1 MKKKISLL
9 AIIGLLVSFMAFS
22 GVASAQASNVQVVM
36 FTSPLCGVCQQVEP
50 RVQSAAA
57 QSGVTLV
64 IYDVTTP
71 EGKGIAQANGVS
83 GTPTIVIS
91 GAQPARLVGDV
102 SQTQIAT
109 AIKAAIGTTTVKQA
123 VAATP
128 TAVKQ
133 AVAATPTAVKQAVAA
148 TPTVATTVK
157 QAVATKPTTPFIGDT
172 QTHVVHLANCYHVNQ
187 MKVANMKGF
196 YTLADAQAQGYRP
209 CKDCLPTKATA
220 TPDPNAA
227 KTVAKTAAQPAI
239 EVVTANQTSTTAT
252 QTVPEFSLLGLGAP
266 ALLVGAIYLFLRR
279 R

>member
-1 MKKKISLL
+1 MKKKIGLL
-9 AIIGLLVSFMAFS
+9 AIIALLVSFMAFS
-22 GVASAQASNVQVVM
+22 GVASAQTSNVQVVM

-128 TAVKQ
+128 TPVKQ
-133 AVAATPTAVKQAVAA
+133 AVAIVKATPTPVKQVTAVKAVAVTTA
-148 TPTVATTVK
+148 KQPT
-157 QAVATKPTTPFIGDT
+157 
-172 QTHVVHLANCYHVNQ
+172 
-187 MKVANMKGF
+187 
-196 YTLADAQAQGYRP
+196 
-209 CKDCLPTKATA
+209 
-220 TPDPNAA
+220 
-227 KTVAKTAAQPAI
+227 I

>member
-1 MKKKISLL
+1 MKKKIGLL
-9 AIIGLLVSFMAFS
+9 AIIALLVSFMAFS
-22 GVASAQASNVQVVM
+22 GVASAQTSNVQVVM

-102 SQTQIAT
+102 SQAQIAT
-109 AIKAAIGTTTVKQA
+109 AIKAAIGTTPAKQAAAVVKAAPTPVKQA
-123 VAATP
+123 VAVVKAAP
-128 TAVKQ
+128 TKQVKPVK
-133 AVAATPTAVKQAVAA
+133 AVAVTTAKQPT
-148 TPTVATTVK
+148 
-157 QAVATKPTTPFIGDT
+157 
-172 QTHVVHLANCYHVNQ
+172 
-187 MKVANMKGF
+187 
-196 YTLADAQAQGYRP
+196 
-209 CKDCLPTKATA
+209 
-220 TPDPNAA
+220 
-227 KTVAKTAAQPAI
+227 I
-239 EVVTANQTSTTAT
+239 EVVTAKQTSTTAT

>member
-1 MKKKISLL
+1 MKKKIGLL
-9 AIIGLLVSFMAFS
+9 AIIALLVSFMAFS
-22 GVASAQASNVQVVM
+22 GVASAQTSNVQVVM

-109 AIKAAIGTTTVKQA
+109 AIKAAIGTTPVKQA
-123 VAATP
+123 VAVVKATP
-128 TAVKQ
+128 TPVKQ
-133 AVAATPTAVKQAVAA
+133 VTAVKAVAVTTA
-148 TPTVATTVK
+148 KQPT
-157 QAVATKPTTPFIGDT
+157 
-172 QTHVVHLANCYHVNQ
+172 
-187 MKVANMKGF
+187 
-196 YTLADAQAQGYRP
+196 
-209 CKDCLPTKATA
+209 
-220 TPDPNAA
+220 
-227 KTVAKTAAQPAI
+227 I

>member
-1 MKKKISLL
+1 MKKKIGLL
-9 AIIGLLVSFMAFS
+9 AIIALLVSFMAFS
-22 GVASAQASNVQVVM
+22 GVASAQTSNVQVVM

-109 AIKAAIGTTTVKQA
+109 AIKAAIGTTT
-123 VAATP
+123 
-128 TAVKQ
+128 VKQ

>member
-123 VAATP
+123 VAAIKAPVATVKAP
-128 TAVKQ
+128 VATVKAPVATVKAPVATVKADPTKKQVTAVK
-133 AVAATPTAVKQAVAA
+133 AVAVTTAKQPT
-148 TPTVATTVK
+148 
-157 QAVATKPTTPFIGDT
+157 
-172 QTHVVHLANCYHVNQ
+172 
-187 MKVANMKGF
+187 
-196 YTLADAQAQGYRP
+196 
-209 CKDCLPTKATA
+209 
-220 TPDPNAA
+220 
-227 KTVAKTAAQPAI
+227 I
-239 EVVTANQTSTTAT
+239 EVVTAKQTSTTAT

-266 ALLVGAIYLFLRR
+266 ALLVGAIY
-279 R
+279 

>member
-1 MKKKISLL
+1 MKKKIGLL
-9 AIIGLLVSFMAFS
+9 AIIGLLVSFMVFS
-22 GVASAQASNVQVVM
+22 GVASAQASNVQVVF
-36 FTSPLCGVCQQVEP
+36 FTSPLCGVCQQVKP
-50 RVQSAAA
+50 LADAAA
-57 QSGVTLV
+57 NKYGVSITYVNAADQGSGQ
-64 IYDVTTP
+64 
-71 EGKGIAQANGVS
+71 GIATANGVS
-83 GTPTIVIS
+83 ETPTIVIT
-91 GAQPARLVGDV
+91 GAQSARLVGYV
-102 SQTQIAT
+102 SQAQIEA
-109 AIKAAIGTTTVKQA
+109 AIKAAIGTATPTPQAPTVVKQA
-123 VAATP
+123 VATVKAPAATVKAP
-128 TAVKQ
+128 AATVKAATVVKQ
-133 AVAATPTAVKQAVAA
+133 AVV
-148 TPTVATTVK
+148 
-157 QAVATKPTTPFIGDT
+157 TKPTTPFIGDT

>member
-123 VAATP
+123 VA
-128 TAVKQ
+128 V
-133 AVAATPTAVKQAVAA
+133 

-239 EVVTANQTSTTAT
+239 EV
-252 QTVPEFSLLGLGAP
+252 
-266 ALLVGAIYLFLRR
+266 
-279 R
+279 

>member
-1 MKKKISLL
+1 MKKKIGLL
-9 AIIGLLVSFMAFS
+9 AIIALLVSFMAFS
-22 GVASAQASNVQVVM
+22 GVASAQTSNVQVVM

-109 AIKAAIGTTTVKQA
+109 AIKAAIGTTPVKQA
-123 VAATP
+123 VAVVKATP
-128 TAVKQ
+128 TPVKQ
-133 AVAATPTAVKQAVAA
+133 AVAVVKVDPTKQVKPVKAAAV
-148 TPTVATTVK
+148 TTVK
-157 QAVATKPTTPFIGDT
+157 QPT
-172 QTHVVHLANCYHVNQ
+172 
-187 MKVANMKGF
+187 
-196 YTLADAQAQGYRP
+196 
-209 CKDCLPTKATA
+209 
-220 TPDPNAA
+220 
-227 KTVAKTAAQPAI
+227 I
-239 EVVTANQTSTTAT
+239 EVVTAKQTSTTATAT

>member
-1 MKKKISLL
+1 MKKKIGLL
-9 AIIGLLVSFMAFS
+9 AIIALLVSFMAFS
-22 GVASAQASNVQVVM
+22 GVASAQTSNVQVVM

-128 TAVKQ
+128 TPVKQ
-133 AVAATPTAVKQAVAA
+133 AVAIVKATPTPVKQVTAVKAVAVTTA
-148 TPTVATTVK
+148 KQPT
-157 QAVATKPTTPFIGDT
+157 
-172 QTHVVHLANCYHVNQ
+172 
-187 MKVANMKGF
+187 
-196 YTLADAQAQGYRP
+196 
-209 CKDCLPTKATA
+209 
-220 TPDPNAA
+220 
-227 KTVAKTAAQPAI
+227 I
-239 EVVTANQTSTTAT
+239 EVVTANQTLTTAT